1 MLFILLPLFF
11 FITAY
16 AKLTCTECEFHNTPV
31 GRTNCSK
38 TCQGDV
44 CHIVVNKFFNG
55 TIIAG
60 CINLYKDD
68 TFKEAP
74 SACYRGEYRVYCACN
89 TTDKCNY
96 PTSPI
101 SNFKFTDKMI
111 LEGYQLTPMIEGHGE
126 APPTLK
132 PIIDAQVTTQS
143 PETQGND
150 EAGVK
155 PNEHYAPLPNGVS
168 IDELA
173 STTTLTSTTVEAAK
187 KKISSNEDSDMKTK
201 QVATHDDTLTSLA
214 VLRTTETPKHLKPSI
229 EKARTR
235 TWRREGDVGIPTE
248 RYGRT
253 KLGTKINN
261 YLPVA
266 MIVTSIAITL
276 FFIS

>member
-1 MLFILLPLFF
+1 MLFILLPLSF

-132 PIIDAQVTTQS
+132 PIIDA
-143 PETQGND
+143 
-150 EAGVK
+150 
-155 PNEHYAPLPNGVS
+155 H
-168 IDELA
+168 ELA